1 MFIYGDMLYICM
13 LHIICLVV
21 ADESELEQSQYYNY
35 SPTDWLP
42 QSGKLADTQIEI
54 EIYKEKEI
62 DR

>member
-1 MFIYGDMLYICM
+1 MFIYGDILYICM

-21 ADESELEQSQYYNY
+21 ADESELEQSQYY

-54 EIYKEKEI
+54 EIYKEREI